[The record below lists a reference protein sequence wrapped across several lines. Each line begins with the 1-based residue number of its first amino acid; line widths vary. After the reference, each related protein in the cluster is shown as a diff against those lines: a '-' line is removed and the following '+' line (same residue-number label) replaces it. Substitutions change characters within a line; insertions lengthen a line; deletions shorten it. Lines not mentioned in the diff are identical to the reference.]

1 MSLAG
6 VAKETLAIVA
16 ARGYVAPSGTRR
28 DLGPALDCAIAGT
41 RLYRPA
47 ELRAMLDRPAS
58 GAGAAQLEVT
68 AETTCA
74 AARRLAATG
83 PVLALDFAS
92 AKNPGGGFVRGAR
105 AQEEDLA
112 RCSALYPCQLTARGY
127 YDANRAC
134 DSMLY
139 TDHLI
144 YSPAVPFFRDDRLD
158 LLERP
163 YLCAIITAPAP
174 NAGEALRRDPAAG
187 AAIAATLARRAAMV
201 LAVAA
206 AHGERRLVLGAW
218 GCGVFRN
225 DARAVAA
232 VFGDLL
238 AGAFAGAF
246 DHVAFAI
253 FSRGAAQPTLA
264 AFRDRFEPPRG

>member
-6 VAKETLAIVA
+6 VAKHTLAIVA
-16 ARGYVAPSGTRR
+16 DRGYVAPSGARR
-28 DLGPALDCAIAGT
+28 DLGPALDRAIGGT

-47 ELRAMLDRPAS
+47 ELRALVDAPGRGG
-58 GAGAAQLEVT
+58 GAPTIEVT

-92 AKNPGGGFVRGAR
+92 AKNPGGGFLGGAR

-112 RCSALYPCQLTARGY
+112 RCSALYTCQLTARAY

-139 TDHLI
+139 TDHVI

-158 LLERP
+158 LLEHP
-163 YLCAIITAPAP
+163 YLCAVITAPAP
-174 NAGEALRRDPAAG
+174 NAGEALRRDPRAH
-187 AAIAATLARRAAMV
+187 AAIAETLARRAAMV

-225 DARAVAA
+225 EPVAVSA
-232 VFGDLL
+232 VFASLL
-238 AGAFAGAF
+238 ASPRFAGAF

-264 AFRDRFEPPRG
+264 AFRARFAPAS